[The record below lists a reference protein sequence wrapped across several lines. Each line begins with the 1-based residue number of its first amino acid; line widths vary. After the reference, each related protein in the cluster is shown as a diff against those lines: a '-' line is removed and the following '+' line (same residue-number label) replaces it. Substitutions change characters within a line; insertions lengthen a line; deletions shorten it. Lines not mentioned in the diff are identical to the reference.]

1 MNIILNILNQAFKK
15 GRSVVMLKKIIRRFS
30 KNKFD
35 KNQYSNWLDSNKCSL
50 EKFLKKIDHKLFI
63 ETKNESLKL
72 NIYANTRLKNI
83 KVKLGGGANDILLYF
98 FVRYYKPKVILETG
112 VAAGFSS
119 LAILKALK
127 KNKYGKLYS
136 SDFPYFR
143 IKNPENYIGILV
155 DKKKFPNWE
164 LKIEGDEINI
174 PKLISNINHIDIF
187 HYDSDKTYEGKTNVY
202 NLIKK
207 KISDKSILIFDD
219 IQDDI
224 FFYEICQRTSFEY
237 KIFKFNNKYIGF
249 LGKIKSNEI

>member
-1 MNIILNILNQAFKK
+1 M
-15 GRSVVMLKKIIRRFS
+15 
-30 KNKFD
+30 
-35 KNQYSNWLDSNKCSL
+35 
-50 EKFLKKIDHKLFI
+50 KKIDHKLFI

-72 NIYANTRLKNI
+72 NVYANTRLKNI

-155 DKKKFPNWE
+155 DKKNF
-164 LKIEGDEINI
+164 
-174 PKLISNINHIDIF
+174 LIGN
-187 HYDSDKTYEGKTNVY
+187 
-202 NLIKK
+202 
-207 KISDKSILIFDD
+207 
-219 IQDDI
+219 
-224 FFYEICQRTSFEY
+224 
-237 KIFKFNNKYIGF
+237 
-249 LGKIKSNEI
+249 

>member
-72 NIYANTRLKNI
+72 NVYANTRLKNI

-143 IKNPENYIGILV
+143 IKNPEKYIGYII
-155 DKKKFPNWE
+155 DEKFKNWK
-164 LKIEGDEINI
+164 LFIEGDDLNLPIILNQIEG
-174 PKLISNINHIDIF
+174 KIDIF
-187 HYDSDKTYEGKTNVY
+187 HYDSDKTFSGKKNTYE
-202 NLIKK
+202 LIKPYLGN
-207 KISDKSILIFDD
+207 KSLLIFDD
-219 IQDDI
+219 IQDDG
-224 FFYEICQRTSFEY
+224 FFKVFVE
-237 KIFKFNNKYIGF
+237 KFDFN
-249 LGKIKSNEI
+249 